1 MKRLLTLVLVLF
13 VCVMFASCQSLC
25 SHEFES
31 EISVAPQCE
40 ADGERTNTCSKCG
53 YAETEAVSMTGHT
66 FDSGTVTQEPA
77 CGTEGVLTYGCKNCH
92 ATKTEVI
99 PALEHSY
106 DEGAVTREATCAEEG
121 ELTYTCTLCGE
132 TKSEPIE
139 MIPHTLGE
147 EAITREATCKEE
159 GELAKTCTVCG
170 YAEVVG
176 QIPKT
181 DEHVFEEQEVRS
193 PTCVDKG
200 EGKKV
205 CTVCDYSESFE
216 YDYTDHTYDAPVVLF
231 YPTCTEYGQQQYDCI
246 HCDHSYTEDL
256 YPYGHA
262 YGSGETTKAAS
273 CWEEGTV
280 EYTCT
285 ECGVVYVEAIPLTDH
300 TWSEGS
306 CDEPA
311 ICEVCGYIDYYGRE
325 HNFVFDQDYPANAFS
340 LGVTVYTCTECGGQY
355 REYYGLSGRYYD
367 PDTIWL
373 YVADYAASK
382 GFQIVYYSQPGTRY
396 REQRRDEYRI
406 VDNSGGQSLLIDWCY
421 ASVDR
426 LCDTLASAGK
436 SPADSKLLIV
446 VEFSRSGTGGDMFV
460 TTLDA
465 YCE

>member
-1 MKRLLTLVLVLF
+1 
-13 VCVMFASCQSLC
+13 MFASCQSLC

-53 YAETEAVSMTGHT
+53 YAETEAVSMTGHA
-66 FDSGTVTQEPA
+66 FDNGTVTQEPA
-77 CGTEGVLTYGCKNCH
+77 CGVEGVLTYGCKNCQ

-132 TKSEPIE
+132 TKAEAIE
-139 MIPHTLGE
+139 ILPHTLGE
-147 EAITREATCKEE
+147 ETVTKEATCAEE
-159 GELAKTCTVCG
+159 GQIAKPCAFCD

-262 YGSGETTKAAS
+262 YGSGVTTKTAS

-285 ECGVVYVEAIPLTDH
+285 ECGAVYVEAIPLSDH

-311 ICEVCGYIDYYGRE
+311 ICEVCGYIDWYGRE
-325 HNFVFDQDYPANAFS
+325 HNYVFHESHRATAYN
-340 LGVTVYTCTECGGQY
+340 LGTDVYLCTECGGIY
-355 REYYGLSGRYYD
+355 EEYYGFSGRMYNM
-367 PDTIWL
+367 DTVWWGI
-373 YVADYAASK
+373 ADYAASK
-382 GFQIVYYSQPGTRY
+382 GFQIVYYIPSGTQY
-396 REQRRDEYRI
+396 VEQRVDDYRI
-406 VDNSGGQSLLIDWCY
+406 VDNSGGQSLLIDWGC
-421 ASVDR
+421 ASVDK
-426 LCDTLASAGK
+426 LCDRLVNAGA
-436 SPADSKLLIV
+436 SPANSKLLV
-446 VEFSRSGTGGDMFV
+446 AVEIGRNSLNNSVFV
-460 TTLDA
+460 TTLVA
-465 YCE
+465 FCE